1 MAFDESI
8 DGYLMEEGE
17 EQIENLI
24 IEMSF
29 HDGEIKK
36 YALMGVFVADVFQY
50 MALAPVDD
58 EDMEVMIVPFEEGE
72 NDTVEFRDFYNEEE
86 YIKAEEAFHEMF
98 DDEDDFI
105 INEDEVVEE
114 RDLTEEDYNI
124 FE

>member
-86 YIKAEEAFHEMF
+86 YIVAEEAFHEMF
-98 DDEDDFI
+98 DDDDDFI
-105 INEDEVVEE
+105 INADEVIEE
-114 RDLTEEDYNI
+114 RELTEEDYNI